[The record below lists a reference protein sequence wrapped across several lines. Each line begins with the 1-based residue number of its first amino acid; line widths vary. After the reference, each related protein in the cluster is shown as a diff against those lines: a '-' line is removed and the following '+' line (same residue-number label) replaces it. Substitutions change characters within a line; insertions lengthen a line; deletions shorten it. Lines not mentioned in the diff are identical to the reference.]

1 MRTYGRTGVLRALVD
16 ASSTLVTADTTLIT
30 ADTDLASPWQE
41 VDTDENG
48 NNDAVWLTTL
58 VQVLKLNLNESPFFA
73 SYGIPAY
80 ESVVQQVFPDYY
92 VSLTQQLF
100 APYFASLLITRQP
113 DPTPTYVVNVVTN
126 QGVKVSAS
134 IPI

>member
-1 MRTYGRTGVLRALVD
+1 MRTYGRTGVLRATVD
-16 ASSTLVTADTTLIT
+16 ASSTLFSADTTLLR
-30 ADTDLASPWQE
+30 ADTDLATPWAE

-48 NNDAVWLTTL
+48 DNDAVWLTTL

-92 VSLTQQLF
+92 VALTQQLF
-100 APYFASLLITRQP
+100 AQYFASLLITRQL
-113 DPTPTYVVNVVTN
+113 DPTPTYVVTVVTN
-126 QGVKVSAS
+126 EGVKVSAS